1 MKNKFTIFLVLISFI
16 LLLSCQA
23 NDNNKPL
30 PYYGEETVVDGD
42 TILYTIP
49 EFTFLSQDSIEIS
62 NTNLDDYIYL
72 SDFFFI
78 SCPTICPVVKKQML
92 RIYDKYKDN
101 PRVKL
106 VSHTLDPK
114 RDSPSELNRY
124 AKKMN
129 FRNDKWLFLTGD
141 KDSLIDMAENYFVT
155 AFEDEDAPGG
165 INHSGLIVL
174 VDTKKRVRAS
184 AVGTDPEDVTKLLK
198 DIDRLLLEYEK
209 N

>member
-1 MKNKFTIFLVLISFI
+1 MKNKFTILLGFLTIT
-16 LLLSCQA
+16 LLLACQT
-23 NDNNKPL
+23 NNSEKPL
-30 PYYGEETVVDGD
+30 PYYGEKTVVNGD
-42 TILYTIP
+42 TIFYTIP
-49 EFTFLSQDSIEIS
+49 EFNFLSQDSVSIN
-62 NTNLDDYIYL
+62 NTNLDDYIYV

-78 SCPTICPVVKKQML
+78 SCPTICPIVKKQML

-114 RDSPSELNRY
+114 RDNPSKLNKY
-124 AKKMN
+124 AKKLN
-129 FRNDKWLFLTGD
+129 VRNDKWLFLTGD
-141 KDSLIDMAENYFVT
+141 KDSLIDMAEKYFVT

-184 AVGTDPEDVTKLLK
+184 AIGTDPEDVTVLLK
-198 DIDRLLLEYEK
+198 DIDKLLLEYE
-209 N
+209 NN